1 MGCRAP
7 NWWFRW
13 GKTAEP
19 PHSEGGTNEIPRV
32 GGGISIN
39 SAVKGC
45 ERRYLKRHPSGCDGR
60 GGDDVNFRWKSAELV
75 RSSLS
80 SAGTKRFAM
89 PRRLKEL

>member
-13 GKTAEP
+13 GGTAEQRN
-19 PHSEGGTNEIPRV
+19 SEGR
-32 GGGISIN
+32 GGISIN

-45 ERRYLKRHPSGCDGR
+45 ERRYPKRHPSGCDGR